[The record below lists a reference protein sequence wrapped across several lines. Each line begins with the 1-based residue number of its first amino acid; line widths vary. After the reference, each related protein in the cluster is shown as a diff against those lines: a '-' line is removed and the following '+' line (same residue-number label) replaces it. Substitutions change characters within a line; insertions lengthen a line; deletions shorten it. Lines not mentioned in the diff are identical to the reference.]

1 MMGFD
6 MRLLFNILAI
16 SGSATYAGVMLAI
29 GVILGGF
36 WKRLSAAD
44 FLDSFVAT
52 LPFIGRA
59 ISAVLLP
66 TLAGLAGSLWLSW
79 GARDAWTLWLSA
91 VAWTAALLILT
102 VIWFGPVNSVFAAR
116 SVPME
121 QVAAKRNAWLML
133 HNLRIALAAAASVL
147 GVIAI
152 SR

>member
-1 MMGFD
+1 

-29 GVILGGF
+29 GVILGGS
-36 WKRLSAAD
+36 WKGLSATD
-44 FLDSFVAT
+44 FLDSFAAN

-66 TLAGLAGSLWLSW
+66 TLVGLAGSLWLSW
-79 GARDAWTLWLSA
+79 GQRDTRTFWL
-91 VAWTAALLILT
+91 VAAACIAAMLILT
-102 VIWFGPVNSVFAAR
+102 MTWFGPTNSEFAAR
-116 SVPME
+116 SLPID
-121 QVAAKRNAWLML
+121 QVRVKLDTWLML

-147 GVIAI
+147 GVIAT